1 MSRRSAPARSS
12 SRARLFDEPLTSEST
27 RPVVHLIQMDGAA
40 RGNPGQASYG
50 VVVRDPSGAVV
61 GRLKKHI
68 GRATNNVAEYYAL
81 IAALDY
87 AQAHAIRNLRV
98 ESDSE
103 LLVKQMRG
111 LYKVKSADLR
121 PLFERARKMSQ
132 GFASFRIEHV
142 RREHNRE
149 ADALAN
155 EALDEISSGSERLR
169 FFNGK
174 LLSASD
180 FTGEQTFERGKKSRL
195 RCIRAVYRAGALYP
209 VQPLDLPDG
218 AEIEIEISSCR
229 KRT

>member
-1 MSRRSAPARSS
+1 MSRRSAPTRSS
-12 SRARLFDEPLTSEST
+12 SGQRLFDEHSTSESI
-27 RPVVHLIQMDGAA
+27 RPEAHVFQMDGAA
-40 RGNPGQASYG
+40 RGNPGPASYG
-50 VVVRDPSGAVV
+50 VVVRDPSGAIVD
-61 GRLKKHI
+61 RLKKHI

-87 AQAHAIRNLRV
+87 AQSHAIRSLRV

-155 EALDEISSGSERLR
+155 QALDEISGGSERLR
-169 FFNGK
+169 YFNGK

-180 FTGEQTFERGKKSRL
+180 FTGEQSYAREKKWKPR
-195 RCIRAVYRAGALYP
+195 RIRAVYRAGALHP
-209 VQPLDLPDG
+209 VEPLDIPDG
-218 AEIEIEISSCR
+218 AEIEMEISSRR
-229 KRT
+229 KRN